1 MIVEIGGLPILLRA
15 GDPAFID
22 QAKKRYAGFISPKSE
37 ARFEFDVELA
47 SPGNIPIDEDAS
59 VEWDSGKWLLQRG
72 DFRAEWDPKSA
83 RGVIRQTANPY
94 SLDSV
99 LRIVHTLLLANE
111 GGFLLHASSAI
122 RNGRASL
129 FSGVSGAG
137 KTTMARLAP
146 PDAQLLTDE
155 ISYVTRRDGGY
166 RAFGTPFAGD
176 LGRAGENAQAPVEVL
191 YLLAQG
197 PENSIE
203 SLDGAEAV
211 RRLLENILFF
221 AKDSQTGGESFPIS
235 VRFYGARAC
244 APAYVCSRRA
254 GVGADRMSAPHPLR
268 INRALPRKNMWRA
281 ARKLRRAFWATK

>member
-1 MIVEIGGLPILLRA
+1 MPGLAATIQSTSVIVEIGGLPIRLRA
-15 GDPAFID
+15 DDSNFID
-22 QAKKRYAGFISPKSE
+22 QAKKRYAGFISPRTE

-59 VEWDSGKWLLQRG
+59 VEWDSGRWLLQRG
-72 DFRAEWDPKSA
+72 DFRAEWNPTSA

-99 LRIVHTLLLANE
+99 LRIVHTLLLARE

-122 RNGRASL
+122 RNGRAFL

-146 PDAQLLTDE
+146 PDARLLTDE
-155 ISYVTRRDGGY
+155 ISYITRNAKGY
-166 RAFGTPFAGD
+166 QAFGTPFAGD
-176 LGRAGENAQAPVEVL
+176 LGRAGENVQAPVEVL

-203 SLDGAEAV
+203 SLGTAEAV

-221 AKDSQTGGESFPIS
+221 AKDPELVQQVFQSACEFVARVP
-235 VRFYGARAC
+235 VRQLTFVPDAR
-244 APAYVCSRRA
+244 VWELI
-254 GVGADRMSAPHPLR
+254 V
-268 INRALPRKNMWRA
+268 
-281 ARKLRRAFWATK
+281 